1 MEIVKLLLLTL
12 LPAVVLGCL
21 VGIFAGKHKVKKEA
35 GQIRSILN
43 TRQRILYSV
52 SILVGIS
59 CILFGIL
66 YTPEQDMGDMGMDSG
81 FYDDSGM
88 MEPGMEEPAD
98 EVGLFENPN
107 AEMMAVEE
115 DALPDEPLD
124 FEEDQTDSEGE
135 PADQAAQEDEV
146 PQPET
151 ETQAADS
158 GVAVARPARQA
169 TASVNRATVW
179 AG

>member
-21 VGIFAGKHKVKKEA
+21 VGVFAGRHKVKKEA

-43 TRQRILYSV
+43 TRQRVLYSV

-66 YTPEQDMGDMGMDSG
+66 YTPKQDMGDMGMDSG

-88 MEPGMEEPAD
+88 MEPDMNEPAA
-98 EVGLFENPN
+98 EVGLLENPGG
-107 AEMMAVEE
+107 EMMTVEE
-115 DALPDEPLD
+115 EALPDEPID
-124 FEEDQTDSEGE
+124 FEEDAADSEDD
-135 PADQAAQEDEV
+135 ADQAPSEEEV

-151 ETQAADS
+151 ETQAADHT
-158 GVAVARPARQA
+158 VAAARPARQA
-169 TASVNRATVW
+169 TASANRAAVW